1 MSKTN
6 FSVIGKPLRKVD
18 AMGKCTGETRYANDF
33 DLPRMC
39 YAKLLRS
46 PHPHARIRSISTER
60 ALSLEGVYGVITGAD
75 LPVKFGIMPSTEDE
89 EALAVEKVRYVGD
102 PVAAVA
108 AASESIAEK
117 ALQLIQVDYEILKPI
132 LSIEEALA
140 ATEESERIHSW
151 NRRANI
157 QKAVSFEFGE
167 VEQGFNQ
174 AELVFE
180 DTFFYQ
186 GNTHLAMEQHCAIGQ
201 YGPGDKLTLWS
212 STQTPH
218 YLHKAMSK
226 VLGMPMSRI
235 RVVATPSGGGFGG
248 KSDPFSHEMCAA
260 KLAMITGRP
269 VKFNLTREEA
279 FYLHRGRH
287 PVKMWIKTG
296 VKKDGTLQAMHFRS
310 FLDGGGYSSY
320 GLASV
325 HYTGTL
331 QTVAYKLPAYKFEGV
346 RVFTN
351 KPACGPKRGHGTPQP
366 RFAVEI
372 HLDKIAEKLGMDPI
386 DLRLKQL
393 TEPNTITVNGL
404 RISSNGLK
412 ECIEKVVARSEWKK
426 KFRQLPFGRGIG
438 FAASAYISG
447 AGLPIYWNKM
457 PHSGVQIRLDRG
469 GGITVFC
476 GSSDIGQ
483 GSDSIL
489 VYAVAEEFGVNPA
502 EIRVVTG
509 DTDLTPVD
517 LGSYSSRVTVMTG
530 NAAIQA
536 CGKLKKL
543 LLETASDAL
552 EIPADDLEMIDGQV
566 RSRSYPKKTMSFVE
580 CVESAEAKHGTLGA
594 TGSYTPPKNLANY
607 KGSGVGPTPAYT
619 FTTSVVELQC
629 DRDTGEI
636 KIDKIWIAHD
646 CGRAFNPLLMEGQTE
661 GSVYMALGEALME
674 EQIFRKSGLHKI
686 PSMLEYKSPTT
697 LETPEIETILVE
709 TNDPEGPYGAK
720 EAGQGPLLPV
730 VPAVANALYDAI
742 GVRIDEVPITPDKVL
757 RALEGRYKKIS
768 VPSFEF
774 PPPVKWQPGEGVKV
788 EQKS

>member
-6 FSVIGKPLRKVD
+6 FSVIGKPLQKVD
-18 AMGKCTGETRYANDF
+18 TMGKCTGETRYANDLE
-33 DLPRMC
+33 LPRMC
-39 YAKLLRS
+39 FGKLLRS
-46 PHPHARIRSISTER
+46 PHPHARIHGIR
-60 ALSLEGVYGVITGAD
+60 AEKALQLEGVYAVITGAD

-89 EALAVEKVRYVGD
+89 EALAVEKVRYAGD

-108 AASESIAEK
+108 AVSEPIAEK
-117 ALQLIQVDYEILKPI
+117 ALQLIDVDYEILKPI

-140 ATEESERIHSW
+140 ATEESERIHTW

-157 QKAVSFEFGE
+157 QKAVSFEFGDIE
-167 VEQGFNQ
+167 AGFGK
-174 AELVFE
+174 AEEFFE

-186 GNTHLAMEQHCAIGQ
+186 GNTHLPLEEYCCIGQ
-201 YGPGDKLTLWS
+201 YGPGDKITLWS

-218 YLHKAMSK
+218 YLHRTLSK
-226 VLGMPMSRI
+226 VLGLPMSRI

-248 KSDPFSHEMCAA
+248 KSDPFSHEICSI

-269 VKFNLTREEA
+269 VKFNLTREES
-279 FYLHRGRH
+279 FYMHRGRH

-325 HYTGTL
+325 HYTGAL
-331 QTVAYKLPAYKFEGV
+331 QTVTYKLPAYKFEGV

-372 HLDKIAEKLGMDPI
+372 HLDKIAEKLGIDPI
-386 DLRLKQL
+386 DLRLRQI

-404 RISSNGLK
+404 RITSNGLK
-412 ECIEKVVARSEWKK
+412 ECIEKVAARAEWKK
-426 KFRQLPFGRGIG
+426 KYRRLPYGKGIG
-438 FAASAYISG
+438 FAASTYISG

-476 GSSDIGQ
+476 GSTDIGQ

-489 VYAVAEEFGVNPA
+489 VYAVAEEFGVNPND
-502 EIRVVTG
+502 IRVVTA

-543 LLETASDAL
+543 LLETAAETL
-552 EIPADDLEMIDGQV
+552 ELPVDDLEMADGQV
-566 RSRSYPKKTMSFVE
+566 RSKSYPKRGMSFAE
-580 CVESAEAKHGTLGA
+580 CVEKTESKHGTLGA
-594 TGSYTPPKNLANY
+594 TGSYTPPKHPANY
-607 KGSGVGPTPAYT
+607 KGSGVGPSLAYT
-619 FTTSVVELQC
+619 FTTAIVQLDC
-629 DRDTGEI
+629 DPETGEI
-636 KIDKIWIAHD
+636 KIEKIWIAHD
-646 CGRAFNPLLMEGQTE
+646 CGRAFNPLLVEGQTE

-674 EQIFRKSGLHKI
+674 EQVFRKNGLHKI
-686 PSMLEYKSPTT
+686 PSILDYKSPTT

-709 TNDPEGPYGAK
+709 TVDPEGPYGAK

-742 GVRIDEVPITPDKVL
+742 GVRIDEIPITPDKVL
-757 RALEGRYKKIS
+757 RALEGRYKRIS

-774 PPPVKWQPGEGVKV
+774 PAPIKWQLGQGVEV
-788 EQKS
+788 PQKS